1 MDDGGI
7 GVLLVV
13 VPPVEKGLN
22 FGPDS
27 ATVQPLLME
36 DKIAPEKVPIPLLAT
51 QENAVIVKQFL
62 NYIIQTYDSDLS
74 FYIKGKIHFIRP
86 LQPQLETTF

>member
-36 DKIAPEKVPIPLLAT
+36 DLIALEKIPIPIPLLAT
-51 QENAVIVKQFL
+51 MGDAVIVKQFINTL
-62 NYIIQTYDSDLS
+62 N
-74 FYIKGKIHFIRP
+74 
-86 LQPQLETTF
+86 